1 MSYRMVEVICS
12 KGHGDTIKAIAE
24 KFDAK
29 VVLFTSAENDLEIS
43 RILAPAK
50 GRQSLLDNLQ
60 TVLKTDPQW
69 RLIILPVDGILP
81 MPSKTEQPAS
91 PGVETRE
98 ELYIDMNAGADG
110 GRNFILLAVLSTI
123 VAAIGLLQD
132 NVAIVIGAM
141 VIAPL
146 LGPNLA
152 FAFAV
157 AMGDRPL
164 MFRALRTSG
173 RGILITLALAVAL
186 GLVWPGS
193 MESKEL
199 LSRTQVGFDSLLLAI
214 ASGLAAALSLTTGVS
229 TVLVGVMVAVALL
242 PPAAAFGILLG
253 AGQFMPAIG
262 AAMLL
267 VANVASVILTA
278 QIVFILKGIGPR
290 TWWEKRRAKA
300 SLTLNMW
307 LLSILLAVLM
317 GLIFLSKRI

>member
-24 KFDAK
+24 KYDAK
-29 VVLFTSAENDLEIS
+29 VVQFTSAEDDLEIS
-43 RILAPAK
+43 RILAPAA
-50 GRQSLLDNLQ
+50 GRQNLLDNLQ
-60 TVLKTDPQW
+60 TVLKTDPEW
-69 RLIILPVDGILP
+69 RLVIMPVEGTLP
-81 MPSKTEQPAS
+81 MPGKKEAPSK
-91 PGVETRE
+91 PGIETRE
-98 ELYIDMNAGADG
+98 ELYSDMLVGADG
-110 GRNFILLAVLSTI
+110 GRNFILLVVLSTI

-132 NVAIVIGAM
+132 DVAIVIGAM

-173 RGILITLALAVAL
+173 RGILIAL
-186 GLVWPGS
+186 GLSILLGLIWTGP

-199 LSRTQVGFDSLLLAI
+199 IARTHVGFDSLGLAI

-229 TVLVGVMVAVALL
+229 AVLVGVMVAVALL
-242 PPAAAFGILLG
+242 PPTASLGIFLG
-253 AGQFMPAIG
+253 SGQFMAAIG

-267 VANVASVILTA
+267 VVNVASVILAA

-307 LLSILLAVLM
+307 LLSILLTVLI
-317 GLIFLSKRI
+317 GLIVLQQRI